1 MQVELVNERES
12 ERMKETV
19 KGRGIE
25 NERERENERDSERER
40 DREWVRERESVKVNT
55 NGDTNFT
62 RKGYLVYYENK
73 RYVLFNYRD

>member
-1 MQVELVNERES
+1 MKEKEREREWKRERENAGRVS
-12 ERMKETV
+12 EWK
-19 KGRGIE
+19 
-25 NERERENERDSERER
+25 RERENERDSERER